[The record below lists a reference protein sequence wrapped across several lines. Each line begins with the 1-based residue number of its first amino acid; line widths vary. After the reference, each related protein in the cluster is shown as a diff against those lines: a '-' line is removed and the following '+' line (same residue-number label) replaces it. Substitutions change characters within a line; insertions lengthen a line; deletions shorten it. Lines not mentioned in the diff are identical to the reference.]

1 MGNAEETSSLLLQ
14 VGETVRAILRRKSG
28 LSLRD
33 DDPRPENQEAVELV
47 HDVIL
52 RLWERQS
59 TTPGAAWDD
68 LGSYAAR
75 VTYNAW
81 SDHLREKYPKRAS
94 LKNRLRY
101 FTSHQARYA
110 SWNAS
115 DGELL
120 IGLHGWQLSSRV
132 PVGDARVAALRDGR
146 ERLAAG
152 SVPRKDMERFAAE
165 DWDHLLAALFERL
178 QAPIALDDL
187 VSVTVAL
194 LKVQEDR
201 TDSLDAMLDDET
213 TPDLPDPTA
222 LSPQQAAE
230 VRSMLRHLWGA
241 VLVLKPDYRTAY
253 LLNLPGV
260 GKSRGD
266 IEVFVMHDIASI
278 CEIAAAVGLDAGQYR
293 IAFAQLD
300 LDSAARAAVE
310 RCSADVHR
318 FEILWDHLPLMDA
331 LIGALLRLDAQ
342 QVINRRMLAL
352 RELAR
357 LMAHTSNRLKAP

>member
-1 MGNAEETSSLLLQ
+1 
-14 VGETVRAILRRKSG
+14 
-28 LSLRD
+28 
-33 DDPRPENQEAVELV
+33 
-47 HDVIL
+47 
-52 RLWERQS
+52 
-59 TTPGAAWDD
+59 
-68 LGSYAAR
+68 
-75 VTYNAW
+75 
-81 SDHLREKYPKRAS
+81 
-94 LKNRLRY
+94 
-101 FTSHQARYA
+101 
-110 SWNAS
+110 
-115 DGELL
+115 
-120 IGLHGWQLSSRV
+120 
-132 PVGDARVAALRDGR
+132 
-146 ERLAAG
+146 
-152 SVPRKDMERFAAE
+152 MERFAAE

-230 VRSMLRHLWGA
+230 VRSMLRRLWGA

-260 GKSRGD
+260 
-266 IEVFVMHDIASI
+266 
-278 CEIAAAVGLDAGQYR
+278 
-293 IAFAQLD
+293 AQLD
-300 LDSAARAAVE
+300 LDSAARAALE